1 MTPVTIKWSSLSQG
15 GNVCDTRENKVKT
28 DDGQNRHTV
37 QLTNVTLA
45 IVKGTHCDRRAGRH
59 ILSHYYNRLLL
70 YRVAHK
76 KVNRFIPLPTICIPQ
91 HILKI
96 SITYLQCLRH

>member
-1 MTPVTIKWSSLSQG
+1 MTIKWSSLSRG
-15 GNVCDTRENKVKT
+15 GNVCDNRENKVKT

-59 ILSHYYNRLLL
+59 ILSYYYNLLLL

-76 KVNRFIPLPTICIPQ
+76 KSESFHSIAYNLYSTTYTEDFYN
-91 HILKI
+91 I
-96 SITYLQCLRH
+96 STMPKTLVS